1 MRKRIVIM
9 LSLTLAASIFTG
21 CQSNTQ
27 SGAQSNGQS
36 TNQTNSE
43 SNSSANNQN
52 KSEGKLVVAARGGS
66 HVAAMEA
73 VKAEFEQAHHAKIE
87 IIGLEA
93 ADLKQK
99 ISLDAKNK
107 NGAYDLIMADDPWM
121 PEFSEAGIF
130 ANLSEL
136 GVEADADFEESSLA
150 LGKHPYGTGDLYAL
164 PFSGNVQLFFYN
176 KQLLDSYSEE
186 VPQSWEEVLEIAN
199 KVHAEGGLTGYV
211 IRGQQGN
218 PIVSDFLPIFWAYG
232 GQVFDENWSAQ
243 VDSEAGRQALDTYSK
258 LLAVG
263 ANYETTDI
271 VSSVSEGRAAM
282 ALGWPSWFI
291 TGETASAEYAPIPSK
306 ATADGQAAS
315 TGMIGNWMMGVTA
328 NSQNQELAADFLS
341 FITSSETQKKMVEH
355 GGVPTRKSVYLDSEL
370 AAKYKHF
377 PVQLEALQNSVARPR
392 TAKWSRVE
400 EALGV
405 ELSAAIA
412 GTKSIETALADA
424 NEAINQIMQ

>member
-1 MRKRIVIM
+1 MKRRMAMM
-9 LSLTLAASIFTG
+9 LSLTMAASIFAG
-21 CQSNTQ
+21 CS
-27 SGAQSNGQS
+27 AQG
-36 TNQTNSE
+36 
-43 SNSSANNQN
+43 
-52 KSEGKLVVAARGGS
+52 KDKLVIAARGGS
-66 HVAAMEA
+66 HVTAMEA
-73 VKAEFEQAHHAKIE
+73 VKAQFETEHKIEIE

-99 ISLDAKNK
+99 VSLDASNK

-130 ANLSEL
+130 TNLSEL
-136 GVEADADFEESSLA
+136 GVEADADFEDSSLA

-164 PFSGNVQLFFYN
+164 PFAGNVQLFFYN
-176 KQLLDSYSEE
+176 KQLLDSHNAG
-186 VPQSWEEVLEIAN
+186 VPASWEEVLELAN
-199 KVHAEGGLTGYV
+199 KVKAEDGLAGYV

-218 PIVSDFLPIFWAYG
+218 PIVSDFLPIFWAHG
-232 GQVFDENWSAQ
+232 GQVFDENWNAQ
-243 VDSEAGRQALDTYSK
+243 VNTTAGQQALETYIQ

-263 ANYETTDI
+263 ENYETTDI
-271 VSSVSEGRAAM
+271 VGSVSEGRAAM

-291 TGETASAEYAPIPSK
+291 SGETASADYAPIPSK
-306 ATADGQAAS
+306 AATSGAEAS
-315 TGMIGNWMMGVTA
+315 TGMIGNWMMGVAA
-328 NSQNQELAADFLS
+328 NSKNKDLAAKFLT
-341 FITSSETQKKMVEH
+341 FITSSDTQKQLVEH

-377 PVQLEALQNSVARPR
+377 PIMLEALQNSVARPR

-412 GTKSIETALADA
+412 GTKSVEAALSAA
-424 NEAINQIMQ
+424 NDAINQVMQ

>member
-1 MRKRIVIM
+1 MRKRLAIT
-9 LSLTLAASIFTG
+9 LSLMMAASIVAG
-21 CQSNTQ
+21 CQ
-27 SGAQSNGQS
+27 A
-36 TNQTNSE
+36 
-43 SNSSANNQN
+43 
-52 KSEGKLVVAARGGS
+52 KSEDKLVIAARGGS
-66 HVAAMEA
+66 HVTAMEA
-73 VKAEFEQAHHAKIE
+73 VKAEFEQKHNVKVE
-87 IIGLEA
+87 IIGLES

-121 PEFSEAGIF
+121 PELSEAGIF
-130 ANLSEL
+130 ANLTEL
-136 GVEADADFEESSLA
+136 GVEEDADFEESSLA
-150 LGKHPYGTGDLYAL
+150 LGKHPYQTGDLYAL

-176 KQLLDSYSEE
+176 KQLLDNYNAE
-186 VPQSWEEVLEIAN
+186 VPQSWEEVLHIAN
-199 KVHAEGGLTGYV
+199 KAHEEDNLIGYV

-232 GQVFDENWSAQ
+232 GQVFDEQWNAQ
-243 VDSEAGRQALDTYSK
+243 IDSEAGQQALDTYIQ
-258 LLAVG
+258 LAAVG

-271 VSSVSEGRAAM
+271 VSSVSEGRATM

-291 TGETASAEYAPIPSK
+291 AGETASADYAPIPSK
-306 ATADGQAAS
+306 ATANGAAAS

-328 NSQNQELAADFLS
+328 NSQNKELAANFLT
-341 FITSSETQKKMVEH
+341 FITSSDTQKKLVEH

-370 AAKYKHF
+370 ASKYKHF
-377 PVQLEALQNSVARPR
+377 PIMLEALQNSVARPR

-412 GTKSIETALADA
+412 GTKSIEAALSDA
-424 NEAINQIMQ
+424 NKAVNEIMQ